1 MKNNILAILL
11 LFCSFPLFAQDIE
24 IKDLKTLN
32 APGFQILDIAPNT
45 IDKPSNPKAFAASLM
60 SLTSN
65 GTALPKN
72 VALEISPYWYFKNKK
87 ATVSQYLNI
96 QENNKSNSFSGLFNK
111 MSISIASVLNDST
124 SGSLVKNT
132 NYIAFGIR
140 TNVFTFRNEKQ
151 NQKLRTALANFSKR
165 VIELRPNQKGT
176 DSLEILLNA
185 TSYKIRKL
193 YNELMTENNDSLKRV
208 INEKYINAI
217 SQKTLIK
224 KKLDDLENQ
233 APDLLETN
241 IKKDTLSQNYLKEL
255 DDLPLFQL
263 DAAFAYSEAF
273 PENKTENKRFNRSG
287 IWINATLN
295 AFSFDHEELNDN
307 LSLMMCSR
315 YISDNI
321 LIENTVNEFDKQNAF
336 DLGFKIEYSIKELS
350 LSFEYL
356 KRDYSNN
363 SNLNSERRVGTL
375 QYKISDNLYL
385 TGSYGTNFGFD
396 KSLFTVFGINYGLG
410 KSDLKSK

>member
-1 MKNNILAILL
+1 MKNNILSILL
-11 LFCSFPLFAQDIE
+11 LFYTFPLIAQDIE

-60 SLTSN
+60 SLTSS

-72 VALEISPYWYFKNKK
+72 FALEVSPYWYFKNKN

-96 QENNKSNSFSGLFNK
+96 KEENRSNSYTGLFNK
-111 MSISIASVLNDST
+111 MSMSIASVYSDST

-132 NYIAFGIR
+132 NYIAFGMR
-140 TNVFTFRNEKQ
+140 TNVFTYRNEKQ
-151 NQKLRTALANFSKR
+151 NQKLRTALVNFSER
-165 VIELRPNQKGT
+165 VIKLRPNQKDT
-176 DSLEILLNA
+176 DSLEQELNA
-185 TSYKIRKL
+185 TSNRIRKL
-193 YNELMTENNDSLKRV
+193 YGELMAESNDSLKRA

-217 SQKTLIK
+217 TRKTLIK

-233 APDLLETN
+233 APDLLENN

-255 DDLPLFQL
+255 DDLPLFQV

-273 PENKTENKRFNRSG
+273 PENKTENKHFNRSG
-287 IWINATLN
+287 VWINATLN

-307 LSLMMCSR
+307 LTLMMCSR
-315 YISDNI
+315 FISDNI
-321 LIENTVNEFDKQNAF
+321 SNENTVNEFYRQKAF
-336 DLGFKIEYSIKELS
+336 DFGFKIEYSIKELS

-356 KRDYSNN
+356 KRDYSND

-375 QYKISDNLYL
+375 QYKISENLYL
-385 TGSYGTNFGFD
+385 TGSYGTNFGSD
-396 KSLFTVFGINYGLG
+396 STLFTLFGINYGLG
-410 KSDLKSK
+410 KSELKSK